1 MANFPVV
8 IGEQKAY
15 TRKNWFPNFLA
26 GDPTARV
33 KLAGNTRSV
42 ACQILDQQP
51 QEGHQ
56 PELSFWKGLFYVAQ
70 KVDFLDGKGPVWVLF
85 NKGSQAKFVGAKVD
99 NVATQ
104 CWNKVKDEDGQVV
117 YDQLSEEERAY
128 LTHDVLNE
136 IQARY
141 ATKDIKE
148 VGKKIEVAKEIIK
161 TLKEFFLSGKNRVED
176 MSNQE
181 NPRKEAIAKKD
192 EFVQFAK
199 FAKEIRRPMWVN
211 EIISGSN
218 PSLWQ
223 AICSSFFSL
232 QKPVPDDSSQILACI
247 QKYSPSLTEPDIQ
260 EILKYVA
267 ENREKHLM
275 NCWQLEIPYSQVCPK
290 DSKLKRQLLF
300 GKDGSV
306 IIKFNRQGTNITLS
320 GEKDTIIGK
329 GSYTKVKTGYDLTRA
344 SCVAIATVVQKNPS
358 LKKDAGYYPTLTGY
372 ELAHQHLGN
381 KEGIVPIRGVAEQKS
396 KYHETS
402 SYSSFPR
409 HKVMVVMDLQSGDLF
424 DALQKNNYSL
434 EKRRQ
439 QGLDLLKGLCAMHEA
454 KIVHQDLKPAN
465 CLITEDGNLLI
476 ADFGVSVKQGLQK
489 CAGTIGY
496 MAPTQREIQGT
507 TSDMKNDVWSAGMIL
522 WELVTEDVTP
532 YFKYLSPK
540 VAFEEQASI
549 NPKSDE
555 WMLETGTTKETL
567 RQTPSS
573 DAKMA
578 LLIADMLHPKNSE
591 RVNAVE
597 ALSRYNS
604 LLSNLANAT

>member
-104 CWNKVKDEDGQVV
+104 CWNKVKNEDGQVV

-136 IQARY
+136 IQAMY

-148 VGKKIEVAKEIIK
+148 VDQKIKV
-161 TLKEFFLSGKNRVED
+161 
-176 MSNQE
+176 
-181 NPRKEAIAKKD
+181 
-192 EFVQFAK
+192 
-199 FAKEIRRPMWVN
+199 AKEIRRPMWVN
-211 EIISGSN
+211 EIISKSD

-275 NCWQLEIPYSQVCPK
+275 NCWQLKIPYSQVCPN

-306 IIKFNRQGTNITLS
+306 IIKFNRQGTHTQLS
-320 GEKDTIIGK
+320 GDKDTIIGA
-329 GSYTKVKTGYDLTRA
+329 GSYSKVKTGYDLTRA

-372 ELAHQHLGN
+372 QLAHQHLGN

-424 DALQKNNYSL
+424 DALQKNKYSL

-439 QGLDLLKGLCAMHEA
+439 QGLDLLNGLCAMHEA
-454 KIVHQDLKPAN
+454 NIVHQDLKPAN
-465 CLITEDGNLLI
+465 CLITKDGNLLI
-476 ADFGVSVKQGLQK
+476 ADFGGSVNPGSNK

-496 MAPTQREIQGT
+496 MAPTQREIQG

-522 WELVTEDVTP
+522 WELVTEDVNH

-540 VAFEEQASI
+540 EAFEQNASI
-549 NPKSDE
+549 NPKNDT
-555 WMLETGTTKETL
+555 WMLKTGMTKETL
-567 RQTPSS
+567 RQTTSS

-591 RVNAVE
+591 RVDAAA
-597 ALSRYNS
+597 ALSRYTS